1 MAACVRRLFFLPVP
15 THLEPGIDEVRIE
28 YSPAFAN
35 VREKPCNRPF
45 SALKYVGSCTL
56 FSNVLSIHSIIH
68 TLPLVFSASPNYN
81 IKRISKADVQTER
94 SDIAMANVLI
104 VEDEKNMQEIIA
116 DYMRRGGHTCFTA
129 DDGVDALM
137 ILKNNPMDLM
147 ILDIMMPHLD
157 GFSVCKMAREM
168 SNLPIIMLT
177 AKSSEDEK
185 LKGYDL
191 GTDDYMTKPFSPK
204 VLLAKAN
211 ALLRRSS
218 VAPADGINAGKI
230 SIIPASR
237 KVFVDGQETALTHK
251 EYELLY
257 FLMAN
262 PGQIFSREQL
272 LNRIWGYDFEGTT
285 RTVDTHIK
293 TLRQKL
299 GDESRHIVTLIRS
312 GYKFEVTP

>member
-1 MAACVRRLFFLPVP
+1 
-15 THLEPGIDEVRIE
+15 
-28 YSPAFAN
+28 
-35 VREKPCNRPF
+35 
-45 SALKYVGSCTL
+45 
-56 FSNVLSIHSIIH
+56 
-68 TLPLVFSASPNYN
+68 
-81 IKRISKADVQTER
+81 
-94 SDIAMANVLI
+94 MANILI
-104 VEDEKNMQEIIA
+104 VEDEKNMQEIIV
-116 DYMRRGGHTCFTA
+116 DYLRRGGHTCFTA

-168 SNLPIIMLT
+168 SDLPIIMLT
-177 AKSSEDEK
+177 AKSGEDDK

-191 GTDDYMTKPFSPK
+191 GADDYMTKPFSPK

-218 VAPADGINAGKI
+218 TISADTINAGKI
-230 SIIPASR
+230 FVIPASH
-237 KVFVDGQETALTHK
+237 KVFVNGQEIALTHK
-251 EYELLY
+251 EYELLH
-257 FLMAN
+257 FFMVN

-299 GDESRHIVTLIRS
+299 GDESKHIVTLIRS
-312 GYKFEVTP
+312 GYKFEVAV

>member
-1 MAACVRRLFFLPVP
+1 
-15 THLEPGIDEVRIE
+15 
-28 YSPAFAN
+28 
-35 VREKPCNRPF
+35 
-45 SALKYVGSCTL
+45 
-56 FSNVLSIHSIIH
+56 
-68 TLPLVFSASPNYN
+68 
-81 IKRISKADVQTER
+81 
-94 SDIAMANVLI
+94 MANILI

-116 DYMRRGGHTCFTA
+116 EYMRRGGHTCFAA

-137 ILKNNPMDLM
+137 VLKNNPMDLM

-168 SNLPIIMLT
+168 SDLPIIMLT
-177 AKSSEDEK
+177 AKSGEDDK

-191 GTDDYMTKPFSPK
+191 GADDYMTKPFSPK

-218 VAPADGINAGKI
+218 VLSADTMNIGKI
-230 SIIPASR
+230 AIIPAAHQ
-237 KVFVDGQETALTHK
+237 VFLDGQEITLTHK
-251 EYELLY
+251 EYELLS
-257 FLMAN
+257 FFMAN

-299 GDESRHIVTLIRS
+299 GDEGKHIVTLIRS
-312 GYKFEVTP
+312 GYKFEVTV

>member
-1 MAACVRRLFFLPVP
+1 
-15 THLEPGIDEVRIE
+15 
-28 YSPAFAN
+28 
-35 VREKPCNRPF
+35 
-45 SALKYVGSCTL
+45 
-56 FSNVLSIHSIIH
+56 
-68 TLPLVFSASPNYN
+68 
-81 IKRISKADVQTER
+81 
-94 SDIAMANVLI
+94 MANILI
-104 VEDEKNMQEIIA
+104 VEDENTIQCIIA
-116 DYMRRGGHTCFTA
+116 EYMQRGGHTCFTA

-168 SNLPIIMLT
+168 SDLPIIMLT
-177 AKSSEDEK
+177 AKSGEDDK

-191 GTDDYMTKPFSPK
+191 GADDYMTKPFSPR

-218 VAPADGINAGKI
+218 ALPADTINAGKI
-230 SIIPASR
+230 SVIPASH
-237 KVFVDGQETALTHK
+237 KIFVDGQEIVLTHK
-251 EYELLY
+251 EYELLH
-257 FLMAN
+257 FFMEN

-299 GDESRHIVTLIRS
+299 GDEGKHIVTLIRS
-312 GYKFEVTP
+312 GYKFEVAV

>member
-1 MAACVRRLFFLPVP
+1 MA
-15 THLEPGIDEVRIE
+15 
-28 YSPAFAN
+28 
-35 VREKPCNRPF
+35 K
-45 SALKYVGSCTL
+45 
-56 FSNVLSIHSIIH
+56 
-68 TLPLVFSASPNYN
+68 
-81 IKRISKADVQTER
+81 
-94 SDIAMANVLI
+94 VLI

-116 DYMRRGGHTCFTA
+116 RYMQRGGHTCFTA
-129 DDGVDALM
+129 DDGMDALLT
-137 ILKNNPMDLM
+137 LKNNPMDLM

-177 AKSSEDEK
+177 AKSNEDDK

-191 GTDDYMTKPFSPK
+191 GADDYMTKPFSPK

-218 VAPADGINAGKI
+218 ALPADTINAGKI
-230 SIIPASR
+230 SILTASH
-237 KVFVDGQETALTHK
+237 KVFLDGKEITLTYK
-251 EYELLY
+251 EYELLH
-257 FLMAN
+257 FFMLN

-299 GDESRHIVTLIRS
+299 GDEGRHIVTLIRS
-312 GYKFEVTP
+312 GYKLEVTA